1 MKECSINGCD
11 CRIKKI
17 QNNLDK
23 PRSMI
28 HDFYPISCI
37 YAKENTHIIFSNYAI
52 FLISTDC

>member
-23 PRSMI
+23 PRYMI
-28 HDFYPISCI
+28 HDCI
-37 YAKENTHIIFSNYAI
+37 QFHVFKKKFILGVGFILGLLNSFNN
-52 FLISTDC
+52 